1 MSPAPTSPH
10 GLALMPLVFQDPAAF
25 GYLAAWKIL
34 GKLPAAPLQKIFYLG
49 ADLACQRGRG
59 MEQLRKNLSRVVGPE
74 NVTRQLVR
82 NSMRSYAR
90 YWLEAFRL
98 PTLVAKNPGF
108 AAELENYVSGMP
120 AIDASIQSG
129 RGVILTLPHSGN
141 WDMAGV
147 FLAGTRGSFTTV
159 AERLKPEV
167 LYQAFVEYRE
177 SLGFEVLPLSGGD
190 TPPSARLTEVLLN
203 GGVIALLGER
213 DIKGRGVEVTF
224 FGETTTFPT
233 GPAQLAIDTG
243 AALHVVHPYFDGQKW
258 GLDCSPE
265 IAVDDLE
272 STVQRIAQ
280 HFERNIA
287 AHPEDWHVLQPLWIK
302 DRPTHR
308 RGKEH

>member
-1 MSPAPTSPH
+1 MP
-10 GLALMPLVFQDPAAF
+10 LALKDPAAF
-25 GYLAAWKIL
+25 AYLAAWKIL
-34 GKLPAAPLQKIFYLG
+34 GKLPEKPLQKIFYLG
-49 ADLACQRGRG
+49 ADLACDQGRG

-74 NVTRQLVR
+74 NVTRELVR

-98 PTLVAKNPGF
+98 PSIIAKNPDF
-108 AAELENYVSGMP
+108 AAGLEQYVTGMP
-120 AIDASIQSG
+120 GIDASIQSG

-167 LYQAFVEYRE
+167 LYQAFVDYRE
-177 SLGFEVLPLSGGD
+177 SLGFKVLPLSGGD
-190 TPPSARLTEVLLN
+190 TQPSTQLKKTLLS

-213 DIKGRGVEVTF
+213 DIKGRGVEVIF
-224 FGETTTFPT
+224 FGEKTTFPS

-243 AALHVVHPYFDGQKW
+243 AALHVVHPYFDGDKW

-265 IAVDDLE
+265 IPVDDLE

-280 HFERNIA
+280 LFERNIA
-287 AHPEDWHVLQPLWIK
+287 AHPEDWHVLQPLWIN
-302 DRPTHR
+302 DRPTR
-308 RGKEH
+308 RPGKEH

>member
-1 MSPAPTSPH
+1 
-10 GLALMPLVFQDPAAF
+10 MPLVFQDPAAF

-34 GKLPAAPLQKIFYLG
+34 GKLPALPLQKIFYLG
-49 ADLACQRGRG
+49 ADLACRRGRG

-190 TPPSARLTEVLLN
+190 TPPSARLTEVLFN

-272 STVQRIAQ
+272 STVQQIAQ